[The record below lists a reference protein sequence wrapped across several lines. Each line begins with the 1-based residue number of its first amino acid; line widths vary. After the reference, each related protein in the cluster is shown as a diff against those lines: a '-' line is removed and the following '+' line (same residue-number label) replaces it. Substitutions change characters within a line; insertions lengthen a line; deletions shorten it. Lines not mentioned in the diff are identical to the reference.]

1 MSTTT
6 IKLDTRTRDALRE
19 ASQPGETYDALL
31 VRLLRAARQQRMAEE
46 LATWVPTADEQLFV
60 EVMAHDAGSRHVSR

>member
-19 ASQPGETYDALL
+19 ASEDGETYDALL
-31 VRLLRAARQQRMAEE
+31 LRLLRSARQQRMAEE
-46 LATWVPTADEQLFV
+46 LATWVPTADEHRFL
-60 EVMAHDAGSRHVSR
+60 EAMAYDAGRRDVSG